1 MVRQP
6 YTIHFA
12 SKSFGGCPLV
22 TYQSNTS
29 VLVCQIWIPPEKV
42 CDSRCLFRWF
52 YLRYLIII
60 IFRLEMLAL
69 PIKLLLTP
77 TCWSDCRSNSFD
89 KTVCGIVVGLTH
101 KLSMLKKEA
110 YIVCSNLTTVS
121 FSCCFVSFDLN
132 KAAPVQ

>member
-77 TCWSDCRSNSFD
+77 TCWSDCRSNSCPCW
-89 KTVCGIVVGLTH
+89 KRKHILYVVTWQRSVLAVVLYRLTWIRQH
-101 KLSMLKKEA
+101 QYSSH
-110 YIVCSNLTTVS
+110 SNN
-121 FSCCFVSFDLN
+121 DLWCID
-132 KAAPVQ
+132 V